1 MLATLP
7 VCGRYD
13 ASEARYKN
21 ERQNNE
27 EARVGVKAVL
37 LTGYGGPE
45 KLEYREDVPTPEPV
59 AGEVLVKVGACGVNN
74 TDLWTREGAYGQ
86 ADDPEAVGGW
96 RRGEPMRF
104 PLIQGAD
111 IVGRIVAVGDGVA
124 GSRRGER
131 VLVDPTLY
139 AGEGDRLVGVGAI
152 GSERDGGFA
161 EYVTVPASNAHAV
174 ESPLSD
180 EELATF
186 PTAYVT
192 AERMLK
198 RARVTGGET
207 VLVTGAS
214 GGVGSALVQLAKA
227 RGAWVIAVVGP
238 GKEGKVREIGADAVI
253 TRGVSDL
260 SDAVTDASG
269 GRPIDAVADVVG
281 GDSFPDLLNILR
293 PEGRY
298 VVAGAIAGP
307 SVRLD
312 LRTVYL
318 KHLELI
324 GSTLGT
330 RKDFADLV
338 RYVTDGK
345 VKPLLAGVYPL
356 SEIRRAQSDFQ
367 GKGYFGKLVL
377 VPV

>member
-1 MLATLP
+1 M
-7 VCGRYD
+7 
-13 ASEARYKN
+13 
-21 ERQNNE
+21 
-27 EARVGVKAVL
+27 KAVL

-45 KLEYREDVPTPEPV
+45 KLEYREDVPTPEPL
-59 AGEVLVKVGACGVNN
+59 AWEVLVKVGAAGVNN

-111 IVGRIVAVGDGVA
+111 IVGRIVAVGDGVD
-124 GSRRGER
+124 GSRTGER

-139 AGEGDRLVGVGAI
+139 AGEGDGLVGVGAI

-161 EYVTVPASNAHAV
+161 EYVTVPAGNAHAV
-174 ESPLSD
+174 ESSLSD

-198 RARVTGGET
+198 RARVAGGET
-207 VLVTGAS
+207 ILVTGAS
-214 GGVGSALVQLAKA
+214 GGVGSALVQLARA

-238 GKEGKVREIGADAVI
+238 GKEGRVREIGADAVI
-253 TRGVSDL
+253 SRGVSDL
-260 SDAVTDASG
+260 PAAVADASG
-269 GRPIDAVADVVG
+269 GRPIDVVADVVG
-281 GDSFPDLLNILR
+281 GDSFPDLLNILKT
-293 PEGRY
+293 EGRY

-318 KHLELI
+318 NHLELI
-324 GSTLGT
+324 GSTMGT
-330 RKDFADLV
+330 RRDFADLV

-345 VKPLLAGVYPL
+345 VKPLLAGAYPL
-356 SEIRRAQSDFQ
+356 SEIGRAQSDFQ
-367 GKGYFGKLVL
+367 GKGFFGKLVL